1 MVKKAITDFLEKENR
16 YFEICEAEI
25 LRHNIHVQKMMSV
38 VSSLIFLG
46 MIILAKLLISGFTLH
61 PVYYMLF
68 FILVVFFA
76 INQFAF
82 KRRITFRKLR
92 LESIIIYGSIYIMTI
107 IIDTIPTP
115 EAPAVLFPFF
125 VILFVAIYTDKL
137 IVYAGFI
144 TPLCIFCIVMDAIH
158 KSNFFFSRDVFAIVA
173 SYIVTVLITVLF
185 QNLRINLALN
195 NADLEEVSNKA
206 AEAEAEAIAA
216 NKAKSQ
222 FLSQMSHEIRTPIN
236 AILGMNE
243 LIIREYDDDTLVK
256 YAHNIKS
263 AGNTLLALIN
273 DVLDFSKIEAG
284 KMELFK
290 VEYDL
295 AGMITE
301 LVSMVDERARNK
313 GLELKVTVNEQMPHL
328 LYGDSVRLKQ
338 VILNI
343 LTNAIK
349 YTENGFVHMDF
360 DYVVGSHLNINGTV
374 ELKISISDTGIGIR
388 EDDMEKL
395 FSPFERLEEVRN
407 RNVEGTGLG
416 MSIVQKLLGLMGS
429 ELHVRS
435 EYGKGSTFSFLV
447 AQETRSWEPIGDFN
461 EAYDKLVK
469 SEEDYS
475 TLFEAP
481 DAKILIV
488 DDNEVNLVVTKN
500 LLKDTKIQTVT
511 ATSGKEALK
520 LCDEQEFDL
529 LLVDHRMPGMDGMEM
544 LWRLR
549 SNNECI
555 NQKKPSIALTA
566 NVFSGAREVYKNS
579 GFEDYLS
586 KPILG
591 DSLERILL
599 EYLPEE
605 KVIRT
610 TNKKYVKHVP
620 TRIDKTDDNTII
632 EQATENIND
641 VREDYSYDSEL
652 YAAIGLLMKRA
663 NISG

>member
-16 YFEICEAEI
+16 YFEICEPEI

-46 MIILAKLLISGFTLH
+46 MILLAKFLIKGFTLH

-82 KRRITFRKLR
+82 KKRITFKKLR
-92 LESIIIYGSIYIMTI
+92 LESILVYGSIYIMTI

-115 EAPAVLFPFF
+115 DAPAVLFPFF

-137 IVYAGFI
+137 IVYGCFI
-144 TPLCIFCIVMDAIH
+144 TPLCIFSIVMDAIH

-173 SYIVTVLITVLF
+173 SYIVTGLITVLF

-195 NADLEEVSNKA
+195 NADLEDVSNKA

-243 LIIREYDDDTLVK
+243 LIIREYDDDTLIK

-488 DDNEVNLVVTKN
+488 DDNKVNLVVTKN

-549 SNNECI
+549 SNNDCI

-605 KVIRT
+605 KVIRAAK
-610 TNKKYVKHVP
+610 KKYVKHVP
-620 TRIDKTDDNTII
+620 TRIDKTDELQIVP
-632 EQATENIND
+632 QKENIED
-641 VREDYSYDSEL
+641 IREDYSYDSEL
-652 YAAIGLLMKRA
+652 YAAIGLLMKRS